1 MKKLNIFLNECLVN
15 EAKLTPEHQLI
26 IDNLY
31 NKITSKFEGTEYVKE
46 VTQNI
51 SGSGKQS
58 SIFVDFYNDKGFKK
72 GEELKIRGLIKYERG
87 KLIIVAPYIKLTR
100 DVNIL
105 TSFSVKDIYSDWKP
119 SFKTGRNFEFTT
131 NDFDKVIEAFEHIR
145 EFIKDRYVMS
155 LFNEVV
161 SDKYR
166 NMAIDNLQKMT
177 KSQADDENWIGKYTQ
192 DYIKQGFSKDKKL
205 QKLLDNIF

>member
-31 NKITSKFEGTEYVKE
+31 NKITSKFDGTEYVKE
-46 VTQNI
+46 VIQNI

-58 SIFVDFYNDKGFKK
+58 SIYVDFYNDKGFKK

-105 TSFSVKDIYSDWKP
+105 TSFSVKDIYNEWEP

-131 NDFDKVIEAFEHIR
+131 DDFDKVIEAFEHIR

-177 KSQADDENWIGKYTQ
+177 KNQADDENWIGKYTQ
-192 DYIKQGFSKDKKL
+192 DYIKQEFSKDKKL